1 VTISIAAEHEHD
13 ALPETRKVE
22 RPRLVSRPIPKGW
35 HLYCLHEGEAALLRS
50 DCWTWLIKPCRFTA
64 TALREQRA
72 VLTAMEWSVHE
83 AAVRAQDERIGV
95 KP

>member
-1 VTISIAAEHEHD
+1 MTISIAAEHEHD

-35 HLYCLHEGEAALLRS
+35 HLYCLHDGDAALLRS
-50 DCWTWLIKPCRFTA
+50 DCWTWLIKPVTPTA
-64 TALREQRA
+64 MREQRA
-72 VLTAMEWSVHE
+72 VLAAMEWSVHE
-83 AAVRAQDERIGV
+83 AAVKAQDERIRV

>member
-35 HLYCLHEGEAALLRS
+35 HLYCLHDGGCSAA
-50 DCWTWLIKPCRFTA
+50 P
-64 TALREQRA
+64 Q
-72 VLTAMEWSVHE
+72 
-83 AAVRAQDERIGV
+83 
-95 KP
+95 